1 LEFHIKINN
10 EDELIIKTADT
21 SYKKSKSYLE
31 RSNKIISGASTFSKL
46 NHFGEG
52 KTPFCLTHGS
62 GPYVWDVDGNRYID
76 YVSSR
81 GYVIL
86 GYNYPDVN
94 QAIQAQLDKGIAFS
108 LPHTLEI
115 EVAEML
121 CERLPSAEMVR
132 FGKNGSDVTS
142 AAVRLARHITSR
154 DHILFCGYH
163 GWQDW
168 YAGQTSMNSG
178 IPYCYAEL
186 SHKFTYNDI
195 DSLNKL
201 LDQLKGKVAAVIIEP
216 VRFERPKQDFLNQ
229 VKDLAHKNG
238 AILIFDE
245 IKSCFRYH
253 KQGAEGLY
261 GVIPDLSCIGKTIA
275 NGMPLSAV
283 VGRREHMKR
292 FPEVYY
298 TLSSAGEALSLAA
311 TKATLETFDKADV
324 CGQMSRVGGLLM
336 DGFHDLIQKY
346 DLGNLMHV
354 IGFPCFH
361 GFSFKACEDSKRN
374 PTELI
379 NFWTQETTKRGILSC
394 EAHFMSF
401 SHTEETTAQT
411 LKVYEEVLG
420 LVREFV

>member
-1 LEFHIKINN
+1 MVDI
-10 EDELIIKTADT
+10 
-21 SYKKSKSYLE
+21 SYEESKKYLD
-31 RSNKIISGASTFSKL
+31 RSSQVISGASTFSKL

-52 KTPFCLTHGS
+52 KTPFCVTHGS

-94 QAIQAQLDKGIAFS
+94 HGIQAQLDKGIAFS
-108 LPHTLEI
+108 LPHFLEI

-132 FGKNGSDVTS
+132 FGKNGNDATS
-142 AAVRLARHITSR
+142 AAVRLARHITNR
-154 DHILFCGYH
+154 DHIAFCGYH
-163 GWQDW
+163 GWPDW

-178 IPYCYAEL
+178 IPKCYAEL
-186 SHKFTYNDI
+186 SHRFTYNDI
-195 DSLNKL
+195 ESLSRL
-201 LDQLKGKVAAVIIEP
+201 FDQFKGEIAGVIIEP
-216 VRFERPKQDFLNQ
+216 VRFESPKDGFLSQ
-229 VKDLAHKNG
+229 VKELAQKNG

-245 IKSCFRYH
+245 IKSCLRYH

-261 GVIPDLSCIGKTIA
+261 GVIPDLSCIGKAVA

-283 VGRREHMKR
+283 VGSREYMAK

-311 TKATLETFDKADV
+311 AKSTLEVFDTVDV
-324 CGQMSRVGGLLM
+324 CGQMNRVGDLLM
-336 DGFHDLIQKY
+336 TGFQELIHKHSLEQQ
-346 DLGNLMHV
+346 MRV

-361 GFSFKACEDSKRN
+361 GFSFNFCEDSQKT
-374 PTELI
+374 PIELME
-379 NFWTQETTKRGILSC
+379 FWTQETTRRGILSC
-394 EAHFMSF
+394 EAHFMSY
-401 SHTEETTAQT
+401 SHTEETTSQT
-411 LKVYEEVLG
+411 LKVYDEVLG
-420 LVREFV
+420 LVRELL